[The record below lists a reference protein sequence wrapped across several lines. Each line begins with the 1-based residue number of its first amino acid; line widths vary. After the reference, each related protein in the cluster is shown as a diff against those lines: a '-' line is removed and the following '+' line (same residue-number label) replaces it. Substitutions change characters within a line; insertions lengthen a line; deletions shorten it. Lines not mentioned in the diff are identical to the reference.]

1 MKTKEKITKLIDDLH
16 NKVDDFYNSDK
27 WENYLKFAIKFR
39 NRSEFNKL
47 LIWFFGGE
55 DTVHVMGY
63 KQWIQKMN
71 RIVVACTVCRA
82 VANKDC
88 RCEERQAP
96 VRIPQLAPMT
106 YKKVEEDEN
115 GEEKIQNKLFF
126 REVYVFKIEDTE
138 QIEGKPII
146 EMQTLTQH
154 LNFEVDEELEN
165 ILVKIIN
172 DNDFSYRLDRW
183 DNDNLNGWCD
193 YRLREI
199 VVHED
204 RPKAQRIKTLI
215 HEIGHMFAHDS
226 EMLGNPQDPRALR
239 ETEAESIAYVVGQ
252 FLGMDT
258 SNYSIGYVTS
268 WSSNEDFILKASIE
282 TVTKTAMK
290 IIDLIEQTGGVN
302 VNTTN

>member
-16 NKVDDFYNSDK
+16 NKVDEFYNSDEWAK
-27 WENYLKFAIKFR
+27 YLQFALKFR

-47 LIWFFGGE
+47 LIWFYGGE
-55 DTVHVMGY
+55 DTVYVMGY
-63 KQWIQKMN
+63 KQWVQKMN

-96 VRIPQLAPMT
+96 IRIPQLAPMT
-106 YKKVEEDEN
+106 YNKIEEDED
-115 GEEKIQNKLFF
+115 GEEKVQKKLFF
-126 REVYVFKIEDTE
+126 REVYVFKMEDTE
-138 QIEGKPII
+138 QIDDKPII
-146 EMQTLTQH
+146 EMEEIIHH
-154 LNFEVDEELEN
+154 LNFEVDADLEN
-165 ILVKIIN
+165 ALTKIIN
-172 DNDFSYRLDRW
+172 DNEFTYRLDTW
-183 DNDNLNGWCD
+183 DNDKLNGWCD
-193 YRLREI
+193 YHRKEI
-199 VVHED
+199 VVHSG
-204 RPKAQRIKTLI
+204 RPQAQRIKTLI

-258 SNYSIGYVTS
+258 SNYSIGYVTG

-290 IIDLIEQTGGVN
+290 IIDLLEEARG
-302 VNTTN
+302 

>member
-16 NKVDDFYNSDK
+16 NKVDDFYNSDE
-27 WENYLKFAIKFR
+27 WANYLKFALKFR

-71 RIVVACTVCRA
+71 RIVVACTSCRA

-88 RCEERQAP
+88 RCKERVAP

-106 YKKVEEDEN
+106 FKKVEEDEN
-115 GEEKIQNKLFF
+115 GEEKVQKKLFF
-126 REVYVFKIEDTE
+126 REVYVFRMEDTE
-138 QIEGKPII
+138 QIDGKPII

-172 DNDFSYRLDRW
+172 DNDFNYRLDKW

-193 YRLREI
+193 YRLKEI

-226 EMLGNPQDPRALR
+226 EMIGNPQDPRALR

-258 SNYSIGYVTS
+258 SNYSIGYVTG

-302 VNTTN
+302 VNATN

>member
-16 NKVDDFYNSDK
+16 NKVDDFYNSDE
-27 WENYLKFAIKFR
+27 WANYLKFALKFR

-71 RIVVACTVCRA
+71 RIVVACTSCRA

-88 RCEERQAP
+88 RCKERVAP

-106 YKKVEEDEN
+106 FKKVEEDEN
-115 GEEKIQNKLFF
+115 GEEKVQKKLFF
-126 REVYVFKIEDTE
+126 REVYVFRMEDTE
-138 QIEGKPII
+138 QIDGKPII

-172 DNDFSYRLDRW
+172 DNDFNYRLDKW

-193 YRLREI
+193 YRLKEI

-258 SNYSIGYVTS
+258 SNYSIGYVTG

-302 VNTTN
+302 VNATN

>member
-16 NKVDDFYNSDK
+16 NKVDDFYNSDE
-27 WENYLKFAIKFR
+27 WANYLKFALKFR

-71 RIVVACTVCRA
+71 RIVVACTSCRA

-88 RCEERQAP
+88 RCKERVAP

-115 GEEKIQNKLFF
+115 GEEKVQKKLFF
-126 REVYVFKIEDTE
+126 REVYVFRMEDTE
-138 QIEGKPII
+138 QIDGKPII

-172 DNDFSYRLDRW
+172 DNDFNYRLDKW

-193 YRLREI
+193 YRLKEI

-258 SNYSIGYVTS
+258 SNYSIGYVTG

-302 VNTTN
+302 VNATN